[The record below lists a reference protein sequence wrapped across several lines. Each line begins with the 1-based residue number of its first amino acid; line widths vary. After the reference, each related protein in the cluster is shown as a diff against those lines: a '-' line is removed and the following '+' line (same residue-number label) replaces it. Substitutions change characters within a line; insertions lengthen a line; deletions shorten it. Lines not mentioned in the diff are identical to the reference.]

1 MESNGWSGGHLLL
14 HVHKG
19 YGLSDASQLASIGA
33 GATGIWCGVSA
44 NGAMT
49 GHGEKEGRRRG
60 KMGKMGRGKGRGEK
74 EEGGETE
81 KRE

>member
-1 MESNGWSGGHLLL
+1 MESNGWSSGHLLL

-49 GHGEKEGRRRG
+49 GHGEKE
-60 KMGKMGRGKGRGEK
+60 K
-74 EEGGETE
+74 EEERMY
-81 KRE
+81 KPILI